1 MTRYILTRLLDAVP
15 TIFLVLTLVFL
26 AMRVLPG
33 DPALAALGD
42 GAQPEAIAEFRE
54 RFGLNDPLW
63 LQYLHFMRDMLTF
76 DFGTSLMSGERVAQL
91 LISNLGYTIELTI
104 AAVLLGL
111 IGGIPFGV
119 MAALNRNRAP
129 DNGFRV
135 FSLLGYAIPD
145 FYLGALL
152 LIVFSLTLGWFPI
165 SGAGDDFLDRMHHL
179 VLPAMTLAL
188 LKMAFLGRLTRTALL
203 EVLGRDFVRTAR
215 AKGARENRVIYRHA
229 LRNALLPLS
238 TGLGLSILSTLSGS
252 VAVELVFNRPGLGK
266 LLITAITERD
276 YPIVQAGVVVFAA
289 AVVIVNLLL
298 ELVYVIID
306 PRIRVQ

>member
-1 MTRYILTRLLDAVP
+1 M
-15 TIFLVLTLVFL
+15 
-26 AMRVLPG
+26 
-33 DPALAALGD
+33 
-42 GAQPEAIAEFRE
+42 
-54 RFGLNDPLW
+54 
-63 LQYLHFMRDMLTF
+63 
-76 DFGTSLMSGERVAQL
+76 
-91 LISNLGYTIELTI
+91 
-104 AAVLLGL
+104 
-111 IGGIPFGV
+111 
-119 MAALNRNRAP
+119 
-129 DNGFRV
+129 
-135 FSLLGYAIPD
+135 
-145 FYLGALL
+145 L
-152 LIVFSLTLGWFPI
+152 LIVFSLSLGWFPI
-165 SGAGDDFLDRMHHL
+165 SGAGDGFADRMHHL
-179 VLPAMTLAL
+179 VLPALTLAL
-188 LKMAFLGRLTRTALL
+188 LKVAFLGRLTRTALL

-289 AVVIVNLLL
+289 AVVVVNLLM